1 MADFLIRV
9 ALAGV
14 AENDDAYAELDTLM
28 LAYDFTRSIL
38 GSDGEEY
45 SLAAGTYDGDS
56 TMNADELRMELE
68 EAIGDALEARFSI
81 LVVQRSTASWA
92 GLPPFGQVAQD

>member
-1 MADFLIRV
+1 
-9 ALAGV
+9 
-14 AENDDAYAELDTLM
+14 
-28 LAYDFTRSIL
+28 
-38 GSDGEEY
+38 
-45 SLAAGTYDGDS
+45 
-56 TMNADELRMELE
+56 MNADELRMELE